1 MVAYFSKLG
10 YTMQNVNILT
20 LLNIC
25 HKYIF
30 SLYFKIPLTK
40 QHAFLS
46 HTCIVRLLVTLPVL
60 YFDRATWGK
69 YICSLIKK
77 LLRVL

>member
-20 LLNIC
+20 LLKIC

-40 QHAFLS
+40 RHAFLS

>member
-1 MVAYFSKLG
+1 
-10 YTMQNVNILT
+10 MQNVNILT

-46 HTCIVRLLVTLPVL
+46 RTYVHCKAIGYLTCPL
-60 YFDRATWGK
+60 F
-69 YICSLIKK
+69 
-77 LLRVL
+77 

>member
-1 MVAYFSKLG
+1 
-10 YTMQNVNILT
+10 MQNVNILT

-25 HKYIF
+25 HIF

-46 HTCIVRLLVTLPVL
+46 RTCIVRLLVTLPVL
-60 YFDRATWGK
+60 YFDRTTWGK
-69 YICSLIKK
+69 YICSRIKK

>member
-10 YTMQNVNILT
+10 YAMQNVNILT

-30 SLYFKIPLTK
+30 SLYFITK

-46 HTCIVRLLVTLPVL
+46 RTYIVRLLVTLPVL
-60 YFDRATWGK
+60 YFDRTT
-69 YICSLIKK
+69 
-77 LLRVL
+77 

>member
-10 YTMQNVNILT
+10 YTMQNVNMLT

-40 QHAFLS
+40 HAFLS

-60 YFDRATWGK
+60 YFDRE
-69 YICSLIKK
+69 
-77 LLRVL
+77 LLGENISVH

>member
-1 MVAYFSKLG
+1 
-10 YTMQNVNILT
+10 MQNVNILT

-46 HTCIVRLLVTLPVL
+46 RTCIVRLLVTLPVL
-60 YFDRATWGK
+60 YFDRTTWGK
-69 YICSLIKK
+69 YLFTDQEIVACFMNYFLYFSKT
-77 LLRVL
+77 

>member
-1 MVAYFSKLG
+1 MVAYFSRPG
-10 YTMQNVNILT
+10 YTMQNVNMLT

-46 HTCIVRLLVTLPVL
+46 RTCIVRLLVTLPVL
-60 YFDRATWGK
+60 YFDRE
-69 YICSLIKK
+69 
-77 LLRVL
+77 LLEEIISVH